1 MSIWIGLLVLVTLVW
16 LTRHIEL
23 SRAHKRVVTLRPRDG
38 QGTLPSAPKVS
49 VLVAAK
55 DEEANI
61 GPCVST
67 WLTQEYADF
76 ELIVIDDRSTD
87 RTGQILRDIQRNHPN
102 GSKLRVLTVQEL
114 PAGWAGK
121 NNAMRLG
128 IENAR
133 GDWLLLSDADCRQTC
148 DQTISAAMNYA
159 LREQVDLLSVL
170 PVLDTQTVW
179 ERIIQPV
186 AGAVMIYWFNPVKVN
201 DPASKAAYAN
211 GAFMLIRK
219 AAYEQVGGHAA
230 VRQQLNE
237 DVHMAALIKQKGLRL
252 RVVQNDGLYLTRMY
266 RNFHEMWRGWSRIF
280 YGCFGSVRR
289 LLISAGFLIVMSL
302 LPWISMIVGWGAV
315 AGIALAGKPPVAP
328 GLAAEAPNVAAG
340 ASGEA
345 TWWYWVAYASTAAVA
360 AQLSVLARFYRV
372 TRSRV
377 GYVITWPVGAGLCV
391 GMLISAIFK
400 TLGLTATPWRG
411 RLYRQGQGAQASE
424 AATAPQGALA
434 EQTPLTSQAASTL
447 KSAASQAAPA
457 SKSPARQEA
466 RP

>member
-67 WLTQEYADF
+67 WLTQDYGDF

-280 YGCFGSVRR
+280 YGCFGTFPRLFVSFLMLSVFSLSPYVTLLASPLAGSAWLWFAAAAGFAILGQQTVFWRFYAVTGTCPVWALSYPLGAALCLGMTLNAMRR
-289 LLISAGFLIVMSL
+289 LG
-302 LPWISMIVGWGAV
+302 G
-315 AGIALAGKPPVAP
+315 
-328 GLAAEAPNVAAG
+328 NV
-340 ASGEA
+340 
-345 TWWYWVAYASTAAVA
+345 TT
-360 AQLSVLARFYRV
+360 
-372 TRSRV
+372 T
-377 GYVITWPVGAGLCV
+377 
-391 GMLISAIFK
+391 
-400 TLGLTATPWRG
+400 WRG
-411 RLYRQGQGAQASE
+411 TMYRGGAQTSSE
-424 AATAPQGALA
+424 SDH
-434 EQTPLTSQAASTL
+434 QT
-447 KSAASQAAPA
+447 
-457 SKSPARQEA
+457 
-466 RP
+466 

>member
-1 MSIWIGLLVLVTLVW
+1 MSIWIGLLILVTLVW

-23 SRAHKRVVTLRPRDG
+23 SRAHSRVVTLRPGDG
-38 QGTLPSAPKVS
+38 QAGLPGAPRVS

-67 WLTQEYADF
+67 WLTQDYRDF

-87 RTGQILRDIQRNHPN
+87 RTGQILRDIQRDHPN
-102 GSKLRVLTVQEL
+102 GSKLRILTVQEL

-128 IENAR
+128 IESAR

-186 AGAVMIYWFNPVKVN
+186 AGAVMIFWFNPVRVN

-266 RNFHEMWRGWSRIF
+266 RNFGEMWRGWSRIF

-289 LLISAGFLIVMSL
+289 LLISAGFLVVMSL
-302 LPWISMIVGWGAV
+302 LPWVSLVVGWVAV
-315 AGIALAGKPPVAP
+315 T
-328 GLAAEAPNVAAG
+328 AG
-340 ASGEA
+340 AGSR
-345 TWWYWVAYASTAAVA
+345 WHWVAYASTAAVV
-360 AQLSVLARFYRV
+360 AQMSVLARFYRI
-372 TRSRV
+372 TRSQVR
-377 GYVITWPVGAGLCV
+377 YVFTWPIGAALCV
-391 GMLISAIFK
+391 GMLVSAIFK
-400 TLGLTATPWRG
+400 TLGLTGTLWRG
-411 RLYRQGQGAQASE
+411 RTYREGLTAPAAHAPPTSQPEPAAQAPQS
-424 AATAPQGALA
+424 TAPQATTVP
-434 EQTPLTSQAASTL
+434 Q
-447 KSAASQAAPA
+447 
-457 SKSPARQEA
+457 SPARQEV